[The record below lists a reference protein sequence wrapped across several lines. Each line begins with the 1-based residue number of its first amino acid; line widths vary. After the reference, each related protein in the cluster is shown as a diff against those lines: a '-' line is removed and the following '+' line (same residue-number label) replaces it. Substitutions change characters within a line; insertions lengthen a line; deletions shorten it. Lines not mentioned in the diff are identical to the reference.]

1 VGCLGLLLPII
12 ITLPLVLALVF
23 FNVIT
28 ISFGKLGL
36 SPEAAIA
43 ILIATLIGSMINIPL
58 TRRRVECE
66 EPQPAYAP
74 YLFYMPPKVK
84 EQVVAINLGGA
95 IIPAGVA
102 IYLFTQAPI
111 GPTLITLAAVTL
123 VAKLLARLVPGVG
136 ITLPGWIPPII
147 SAGLAFLLARDN
159 PAPVA
164 FIAGT
169 LGTLI
174 GADLLNWP
182 NFRKLGSQV
191 ISIGGA
197 GVFDGV
203 FLSGIIAALLT

>member
-1 VGCLGLLLPII
+1 
-12 ITLPLVLALVF
+12 
-23 FNVIT
+23 
-28 ISFGKLGL
+28 
-36 SPEAAIA
+36 
-43 ILIATLIGSMINIPL
+43 
-58 TRRRVECE
+58 
-66 EPQPAYAP
+66 
-74 YLFYMPPKVK
+74 MPPKVK
-84 EQVVAINLGGA
+84 EQVVAINVGGA
-95 IIPAGVA
+95 IIPAGMA